1 MKEWCSHMSNSDRD
15 ILTHHYTPCLTLI
28 RATYPQLTQSERIVA
43 DYILQNPGS
52 VLRYSIAEVGKQSGV
67 GLATVNRLCAKLNYR
82 SYSDM
87 KIALAIELLSPDNS
101 TPDPVSPD
109 DDAAALLQ
117 KITNIAIQN
126 LRDTAALLDPTALAQ
141 ATELVAIAERV
152 ECYAT
157 GGLSGPIA
165 HMTQNRLLNLGI
177 TCSAYTDPHQQVV
190 SAGLLSSNDVA
201 LGLSH
206 SGESP
211 FVAQS
216 LEAARKVGAKTL
228 CVTSSPLSSVARS
241 ADHILL
247 IAKRET
253 IVGSDQVT
261 SRMSML
267 GVLETLYAAVAL
279 QKYRQQL
286 VSE

>member
-1 MKEWCSHMSNSDRD
+1 MTNSDRNS
-15 ILTHHYTPCLTLI
+15 LTSHYTPCLTLI
-28 RATYPQLTQSERIVA
+28 RAIYSQLTQSERIVA
-43 DYILQNPGS
+43 DYILENPGS

-67 GLATVNRLCAKLNYR
+67 GLATVNRLCTKLNYR

-87 KIALAIELLSPDNS
+87 KIALAIELLNPDN
-101 TPDPVSPD
+101 TVPDPVSPD
-109 DDAAALLQ
+109 DDAATLLQ

-126 LRDTAALLDPTALAQ
+126 LRDTAALLDPAALAQ
-141 ATELVAIAERV
+141 ATEIIASAQRV

-165 HMTQNRLLNLGI
+165 HMTQHRLLNLGI
-177 TCSAYTDPHQQVV
+177 MCSAYSNPQQQVI
-190 SAGLLSSNDVA
+190 SAKLLSPNDVA

-211 FVAQS
+211 FVA
-216 LEAARKVGAKTL
+216 EALQIAREVGAKTV
-228 CVTSSPLSSVARS
+228 CITSSPLSTVAHAS
-241 ADHILL
+241 DLILL

-267 GVLETLYAAVAL
+267 GVLETLYASVAL
-279 QKYRQQL
+279 QKYHQQL
-286 VSE
+286 G